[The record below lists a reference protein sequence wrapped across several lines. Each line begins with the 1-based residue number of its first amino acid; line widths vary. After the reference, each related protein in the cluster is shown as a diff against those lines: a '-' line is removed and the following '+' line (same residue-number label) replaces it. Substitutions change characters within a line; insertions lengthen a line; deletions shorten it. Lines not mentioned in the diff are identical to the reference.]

1 MQLIS
6 QSWSPAAVSALAAL
20 CGSLV
25 GALGPSVSAWITQ
38 RHQNRRDILAKKL
51 FHREQMYSEFIRET
65 AQAMAHA
72 MQHGFQDPSRLI
84 PSYAV
89 LSRIRLSSSTN
100 VVESAE
106 RVIQTILNTYSEPN
120 LTPEEFQAWAGERN
134 DPLLDF
140 GNICRHEL
148 ESLWDGL

>member
-1 MQLIS
+1 MFGHHARYLTHTFPVGMSILPRRGGS
-6 QSWSPAAVSALAAL
+6 SPWAPLLSADRKSNLT
-20 CGSLV
+20 SSPV
-25 GALGPSVSAWITQ
+25 VPSHSIAT
-38 RHQNRRDILAKKL
+38 
-51 FHREQMYSEFIRET
+51 F
-65 AQAMAHA
+65 HA
-72 MQHGFQDPSRLI
+72 MQHGFQDPSRFI

-89 LSRIRLSSSTN
+89 LSRIRVSSSTN

-120 LTPEEFQAWAGERN
+120 LPPEKFLAWAGERN
-134 DPLLDF
+134 DPLREF

>member
-1 MQLIS
+1 
-6 QSWSPAAVSALAAL
+6 
-20 CGSLV
+20 
-25 GALGPSVSAWITQ
+25 
-38 RHQNRRDILAKKL
+38 
-51 FHREQMYSEFIRET
+51 
-65 AQAMAHA
+65 MAHA
-72 MQHGFQDPSRLI
+72 MQHGFQDFSRLI

-106 RVIQTILNTYSEPN
+106 RVIQTILNTYSKPN

-134 DPLLDF
+134 DPLREF